1 MEKQAVYGKM
11 DKLRFGTPGIP
22 LSTPKPV
29 NTLNGIKQTKKL
41 GLDAFEIEFT
51 RGTNISKEVAPEIKE
66 IAKKNDIILTCHGSY
81 YINLNAND
89 PAKLGKTKGI
99 IHSQAARIYECGG
112 WSITFHFGFYMKQD
126 SEKVYTSIKS
136 NLKEILKKLND
147 EGVKIIIRPELT
159 GKETQWGNLKEIIK
173 LSQEV
178 ENVLPC
184 IDFAHYHA
192 RYNGKY
198 NSYGDFSNL
207 LAELEK
213 GLGKTI
219 INNMHIQASGI
230 EFTDKGERSHIP
242 FAESSFN
249 YKEMLRALKDFKAKG
264 VIVSESPLIEK
275 DALLLQKEYRK
286 L

>member
-1 MEKQAVYGKM
+1 M

-22 LSTPKPV
+22 ISTPRPV
-29 NTLNGIKQTKKL
+29 NTLNGINQAKKL

-51 RGTNISKEVAPEIKE
+51 RGTNISKELAPEVKE
-66 IAKKNDIILTCHGSY
+66 IGKKNDIILTCHGSY

-89 PAKLGKTKGI
+89 LVKLGKTKGI
-99 IHSQAARIYECGG
+99 IYSQAKRIDECGG
-112 WSITFHFGFYMKQD
+112 WSITFHFGFYMKQEAD
-126 SEKVYTSIKS
+126 QAYKNIKN
-136 NLKEILKKLND
+136 NLKEILKRLND
-147 EGVKIIIRPELT
+147 EGIKIIIRPELT
-159 GKETQWGNLKEIIK
+159 GKPTQWGDLKEIIK

-198 NSYGDFSNL
+198 NSYEDFSNL

-213 GLGKTI
+213 GLSKTI

-230 EFTDKGERSHIP
+230 EFTAKGERSHIP
-242 FAESSFN
+242 FSESSFN
-249 YKEMLRALKDFKAKG
+249 YKEMLRALKGFKAKG
-264 VIVSESPLIEK
+264 VVISESPLIEK
-275 DALLLQKEYRK
+275 DALLLQKEFK
-286 L
+286 KI